1 MATVQVY
8 NKGSITFAG
17 ANKQSSINP
26 RKEAG
31 PDEPAH
37 HDRQFTVKVE
47 GQEALNRMDAEKQRQ
62 QVEKEPEII
71 GDFTIGKA
79 ILQKRSRQN
88 SWQGH
93 FRQGQ
98 ARYSFS
104 HEGKG

>member
-1 MATVQVY
+1 MATVPVY

-31 PDEPAH
+31 PDEPGPH
-37 HDRQFTVKVE
+37 ERQFTVKVE

-71 GDFTIGKA
+71 GDFTIGMERE
-79 ILQKRSRQN
+79 LLLYRQN
-88 SWQGH
+88 PRQRYLW
-93 FRQGQ
+93 QGQ
-98 ARYSFS
+98 AGYSLCN
-104 HEGKG
+104 